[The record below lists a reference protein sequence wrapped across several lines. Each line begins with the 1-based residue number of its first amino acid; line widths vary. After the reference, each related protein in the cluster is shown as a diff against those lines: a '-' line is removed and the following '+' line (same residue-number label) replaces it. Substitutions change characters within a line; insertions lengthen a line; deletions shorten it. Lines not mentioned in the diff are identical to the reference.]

1 MKQYIGVKMI
11 QAKPMNRKEYN
22 DYRGW
27 ELPSDEN
34 GADDGYLVEYLDGG
48 QSNHPNHKGYISWSP
63 ADVFEKA
70 YKEITGL
77 TFGLAI
83 EALKQGKRVSRW
95 GWNGISMF
103 LFLLPAGT
111 VPTKAIHD
119 PALRQVI
126 ESEIGGETFEAL
138 GSIRM
143 FTADKKILTGW
154 LASQTDILAEDWVIL
169 D

>member
-70 YKEITGL
+70 YKETTGL

-83 EALKQGKRVSRW
+83 EAAKSGRKIARK
-95 GWNGISMF
+95 GWNGQGMF
-103 LFLLPAGT
+103 AYI
-111 VPTKAIHD
+111 VPSTSF
-119 PALRQVI
+119 PALTEI
-126 ESEIGGETFEAL
+126 AKEHFGESAL
-138 GSIRM
+138 VPYRAYWALK
-143 FTADKKILTGW
+143 TAQEDIATW
-154 LASQTDILAEDWVIL
+154 TPSASDTLAEDWVIL